1 MYASAIN
8 GKINFKSNSN
18 TKYNLTKPVLMP
30 HLEYTSTQN
39 FYLQETL
46 QHILQGPKH
55 LQSPPLPV
63 AFLFFL
69 HQCCGI
75 V

>member
-1 MYASAIN
+1 MYASAIS
-8 GKINFKSNSN
+8 KEINFKSNFN
-18 TKYNLTKPVLMP
+18 TKYNLIKAVLMP
-30 HLEYTSTQN
+30 HLQYFSSHN
-39 FYLQETL
+39 LYLQAAL

-69 HQCCGI
+69 HQCCVI